1 MIIVITPIEQ
11 KVVEKVVLWYQRS
24 YFHMMARE
32 YLIEQLRGLSNLQ
45 KHLIQIILLH
55 AIKENLKEAWN
66 ELAQDTSINNIT
78 KENIKSTLRVV
89 IGSPSEKILEFA
101 NANQIDLIIM
111 GSQRLETISKIKALG
126 SVSRKVSRSEI
137 ALS

>member
-1 MIIVITPIEQ
+1 MLDNKSSILVPYDGTEISDKAVTRAIEFT
-11 KVVEKVVLWYQRS
+11 KAFNSE
-24 YFHMMARE
+24 
-32 YLIEQLRGLSNLQ
+32 
-45 KHLIQIILLH
+45 IILLH

-66 ELAQDTSINNIT
+66 EMAQDRSINNIT

-126 SVSRKVSRSEI
+126 SVSRKVSEAADCPVLI
-137 ALS
+137 VH

>member
-1 MIIVITPIEQ
+1 M
-11 KVVEKVVLWYQRS
+11 
-24 YFHMMARE
+24 
-32 YLIEQLRGLSNLQ
+32 
-45 KHLIQIILLH
+45 
-55 AIKENLKEAWN
+55 
-66 ELAQDTSINNIT
+66 AQDRSINNIT

-126 SVSRKVSRSEI
+126 SVSRKVSEAADCPVLI
-137 ALS
+137 VH

>member
-1 MIIVITPIEQ
+1 MISKILVPHDGSRISDRAVTRAIEFA
-11 KVVEKVVLWYQRS
+11 KAFNAE
-24 YFHMMARE
+24 
-32 YLIEQLRGLSNLQ
+32 
-45 KHLIQIILLH
+45 IILLH

-66 ELAQDTSINNIT
+66 EMAQDRSINNIT

-101 NANQIDLIIM
+101 NADQIDLIIM

-126 SVSRKVSRSEI
+126 SVSRKVSEAADCPVLI
-137 ALS
+137 VH